1 MDAAGLAERAARS
14 APTRAGG
21 GEARRARRDQQRA
34 RVAAAVRRFEAEHG
48 RMPRAMEFFKW
59 RLAAAPDTPTQG
71 SVYNLFPGGWAAVLE
86 ACAAA

>member
-1 MDAAGLAERAARS
+1 
-14 APTRAGG
+14 
-21 GEARRARRDQQRA
+21 
-34 RVAAAVRRFEAEHG
+34 
-48 RMPRAMEFFKW
+48 MEFFKW

>member
-1 MDAAGLAERAARS
+1 M
-14 APTRAGG
+14 
-21 GEARRARRDQQRA
+21 EARREGLDRQRA

-59 RLAAAPDTPTQG
+59 RLTAAPDTPTQG
-71 SVYNLFPGGWAAVLE
+71 TVYKLFPGGWAAVLE